1 MKTSKKNF
9 HRVIVNG
16 NMKRLVK
23 IEEIK
28 DFYKTLV
35 FENIK
40 AEFPNLKF
48 DYDSL
53 FYDDASECWHINTKL
68 RSNDVVPVC
77 INDSIEVCIFIPKWA
92 GYNDNSNEL
101 VFKALKLEYPEYN
114 FDDSSLY
121 YNPIVGVWKIKT
133 I

>member
-9 HRVIVNG
+9 HRVTVNG

-23 IEEIK
+23 IVEIK

-40 AEFPNLKF
+40 TEFPNLQF

-53 FYDDASECWHINTKL
+53 FYDDVNECWHINTKT
-68 RSNDVVPVC
+68 RTNYVVPVT
-77 INDSIEVCIFIPKWA
+77 INDSIDICAYIPKWA
-92 GYNDNSNEL
+92 DYNDHSNEL
-101 VFKALKLEYPEYN
+101 VLECLRLEYPEYN

-121 YNPIVGVWKIKT
+121 YNPVVGVWKIKT